1 VAYQAEEH
9 EHGNFKMGT
18 IRSSSE
24 CLAVLAGSE
33 LNLNLL
39 FQQTIKFINDEA
51 SSVHGA
57 LRVGSIYTSESGE
70 WRLGGFEVLSSMKD
84 DEAIIYVCID
94 HMRCIYMSLTFAQN
108 YGSLVPDSGRY
119 TPPEL
124 AKSGWDAI
132 KRHPL
137 TAVDAY
143 NYGTLIFEVFNGDFM
158 AADQA
163 GQTKNV
169 PPTMHASY
177 RRLVN
182 SNPKARIS
190 VGNFLDQGRRNGGF
204 FSTPLIKLTESVDN
218 LGMKTEEEREEF
230 LK

>member
-1 VAYQAEEH
+1 
-9 EHGNFKMGT
+9 MGT
-18 IRSSSE
+18 IRSSSK
-24 CLAVLAGSE
+24 CPALPMGFG

-39 FQQTIKFINDEA
+39 LQQTIKFINDEA

-70 WRLGGFEVLSSMKD
+70 WRVTGFEVLSSMKD
-84 DEAIIYVCID
+84 DEAIIYVCIGL
-94 HMRCIYMSLTFAQN
+94 MRCIYKSLTFAQN

-158 AADQA
+158 GADQA
-163 GQTKNV
+163 GQTKNI

-190 VGNFLDQGRRNGGF
+190 VGNFLEQGRRNGGF